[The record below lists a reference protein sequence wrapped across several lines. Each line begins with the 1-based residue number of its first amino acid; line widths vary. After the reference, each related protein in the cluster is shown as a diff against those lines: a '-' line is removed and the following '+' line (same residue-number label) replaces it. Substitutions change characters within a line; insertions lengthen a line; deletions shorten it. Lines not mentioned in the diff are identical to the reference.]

1 MTTRS
6 ALPIG
11 AGVTMALAAVARAKA
26 NAAPKKVV
34 FIKGII
40 CVSP

>member
-11 AGVTMALAAVARAKA
+11 AGVTMALAVVARAKA
-26 NAAPKKVV
+26 NAAPKKIV
-34 FIKGII
+34 FVTGII
-40 CVSP
+40 SVSP